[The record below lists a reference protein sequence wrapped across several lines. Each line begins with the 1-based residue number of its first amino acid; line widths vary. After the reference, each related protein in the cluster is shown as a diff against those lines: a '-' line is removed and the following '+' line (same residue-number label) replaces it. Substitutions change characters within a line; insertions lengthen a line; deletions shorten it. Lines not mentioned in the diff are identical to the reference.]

1 MQVPVI
7 EGEVKYCPL
16 LPSQQELCNSMIIM
30 MVMMV
35 VVVVMMMMVISVST
49 LFLHLTHRC

>member
-35 VVVVMMMMVISVST
+35 VVVVMMMVIMWW
-49 LFLHLTHRC
+49 L